1 MLDPSRRLR
10 SHKELQ
16 RDAIRRASTYAH
28 FSQNPALYLN
38 KAVGTPLS
46 AYEWAVADYFGKP
59 KVLDIDICRWTGEA
73 GQTIRIQARDNL
85 VVLRV
90 NVKIW
95 ENSFL
100 LEEGEAIESETEPVV
115 WTYITHTA
123 IQPKPG
129 IWLDVVA
136 YDLPGNTG
144 QKFLVVK

>member
-16 RDAIRRASTYAH
+16 RDLIRQASTYAH
-28 FSQNPALYLN
+28 FSQNQPLYLN
-38 KAVGTPLS
+38 RAAGTPLS

-59 KVLDIDICRWTGEA
+59 KVQEIDICQWTGEV

-90 NVKIW
+90 CVKIW
-95 ENSFL
+95 EKSLL
-100 LEEGEAIESETEPVV
+100 LEEGEAIESETEPCG
-115 WTYITHTA
+115 WTYITRTS
-123 IQPKPG
+123 IQPNPG
-129 IWLDVVA
+129 VWLEAVA

-144 QKFLVVK
+144 QKFLVVR